1 MISSTSRLPQQ
12 AIPNLQQA
20 AGILPTKEQLE
31 MLQNLQAMQNLQAAL
46 ASGNLAAG
54 NLVSGNLAAAAAA
67 ASGSGLAAGNL
78 TAGNLFT
85 GTGNNLVAGF
95 AGAGFMPTREQ
106 FEALQKAQLEA
117 AMQKAQ
123 LEATAKL
130 MQQNRL
136 LLSPT
141 DALQQQQQ
149 QQQQQSAQL
158 AFLPMA
164 SLLGTTTNP
173 LSNTNKVTSPGSTS
187 NIPLNYPSLSSETT
201 SSTSDVSGGRKP
213 VTQSNSAPN
222 GPQGL
227 QAPQVD
233 TVLKQFQFQH
243 QNLLQQQQKLYEHY
257 LQQHQAIMQ
266 QQAKDR
272 KHFEAQLQGIALMH
286 QRHQEQLEQQ
296 QELLRRAQ
304 AEQQRELEQQ
314 HQALIFRQIEVQ
326 KYQQINTQM
335 QQQVAKNRSL
345 IPLHRISQPPTSN
358 DLVML
363 PISTSGKQ
371 GTVNVG
377 GSSEEAAMRQST
389 SVEANGT
396 SAFTAQ
402 KHHHQQHSHI
412 NGHTSSTSSVA
423 GGHTSI
429 TPLMST
435 VSVATHSSLGST
447 SSSASSASNLTL
459 GGSSEGSSTGFV
471 YDTMMLKHQC
481 SCGGSHPEHP
491 GRLQSIWARLYEMG
505 IVQRCQVSAAAA
517 VEWAHTH

>member
-1 MISSTSRLPQQ
+1 MPTF
-12 AIPNLQQA
+12 QQA
-20 AGILPTKEQLE
+20 AGVLPTKEQME
-31 MLQNLQAMQNLQAAL
+31 MLQNLQAMQNLQTAL
-46 ASGNLAAG
+46 AAGNLGNLAAG
-54 NLVSGNLAAAAAA
+54 
-67 ASGSGLAAGNL
+67 GLAVGNL
-78 TAGNLFT
+78 TAGNLVA
-85 GTGNNLVAGF
+85 GAGGNLV
-95 AGAGFMPTREQ
+95 AGAGFMPTQEQ
-106 FEALQKAQLEA
+106 LQALQKAQLEA

-149 QQQQQSAQL
+149 QSAQL

-164 SLLGTTTNP
+164 SLLGTTNP

-187 NIPLNYPSLSSETT
+187 NIPLNYPSLSTENS
-201 SSTSDVSGGRKP
+201 SSTSDLGSGRKP

-227 QAPQVD
+227 QAPQYD

-266 QQAKDR
+266 QQIKDR

-296 QELLRRAQ
+296 QDLLRRAQ
-304 AEQQRELEQQ
+304 QEQLRELEQQ
-314 HQALIFRQIEVQ
+314 HQALIFRQIEVP

-335 QQQVAKNRSL
+335 QQQAVKNRSL

-363 PISTSGKQ
+363 PISASGKQ
-371 GTVNVG
+371 
-377 GSSEEAAMRQST
+377 GSSEEAAVRQSAT
-389 SVEANGT
+389 VETNGP

-402 KHHHQQHSHI
+402 KHHYQHS
-412 NGHTSSTSSVA
+412 NGHTSSSSSLA

-429 TPLMST
+429 TSLMST

-447 SSSASSASNLTL
+447 SSSASSVSNLTL
-459 GGSSEGSSTGFV
+459 GGSSEGSNTGFV

-505 IVQRCQVSAAAA
+505 IVQRCQVRSSRCYR
-517 VEWAHTH
+517 VGTLCTHYDD

>member
-1 MISSTSRLPQQ
+1 MISSTTRLPQQ
-12 AIPNLQQA
+12 AMPTFQQA
-20 AGILPTKEQLE
+20 AGILPTKEQME

-46 ASGNLAAG
+46 AAGSLATGNLG
-54 NLVSGNLAAAAAA
+54 NLTAG
-67 ASGSGLAAGNL
+67 GLTAGNL
-78 TAGNLFT
+78 TAGNLVA
-85 GTGNNLVAGF
+85 GAGGNLV
-95 AGAGFMPTREQ
+95 AGAGFMPTQEQ
-106 FEALQKAQLEA
+106 LQALQKAQLEA

-149 QQQQQSAQL
+149 QQQSAQL

-164 SLLGTTTNP
+164 SLLGTTNP
-173 LSNTNKVTSPGSTS
+173 LSNTNKVTSPGSSS
-187 NIPLNYPSLSSETT
+187 NIPLNYPSLSTESS
-201 SSTSDVSGGRKP
+201 SSTNDLGSGRKP

-227 QAPQVD
+227 QAPQYD

-266 QQAKDR
+266 QQIKDR

-296 QELLRRAQ
+296 QDLLRRAQ
-304 AEQQRELEQQ
+304 QEQLRELEQQ
-314 HQALIFRQIEVQ
+314 HQALIYRQIEVQ

-335 QQQVAKNRSL
+335 QQQAVKNRNL
-345 IPLHRISQPPTSN
+345 IPLHRISQPPASN

-371 GTVNVG
+371 GST
-377 GSSEEAAMRQST
+377 EEAAVRQST
-389 SVEANGT
+389 SVETNGP

-402 KHHHQQHSHI
+402 KHHHQH
-412 NGHTSSTSSVA
+412 NGHTSSSSSSLA

-447 SSSASSASNLTL
+447 SSSASSVSNLTL

-505 IVQRCQVSAAAA
+505 IVQRCQVRAADAI
-517 VEWAHTH
+517 EWAHCNDCMAFPRTVFCKASCYHLLRNTIS

>member
-1 MISSTSRLPQQ
+1 MISSTARLPQQ
-12 AIPNLQQA
+12 AMPIFQQA
-20 AGILPTKEQLE
+20 AGLMPTKEQLE

-46 ASGNLAAG
+46 AAGNLATGNVGNLGLTPGNLAAG
-54 NLVSGNLAAAAAA
+54 NLV
-67 ASGSGLAAGNL
+67 AG
-78 TAGNLFT
+78 A
-85 GTGNNLVAGF
+85 
-95 AGAGFMPTREQ
+95 AGFMPTREQ
-106 FEALQKAQLEA
+106 LEALQKAQLEA

-149 QQQQQSAQL
+149 SAQL

-164 SLLGTTTNP
+164 SLLGNTSP

-187 NIPLNYPSLSSETT
+187 NIPLNYPSLSTEN
-201 SSTSDVSGGRKP
+201 SSTTDLGSSRKP

-227 QAPQVD
+227 QAPQYD

-266 QQAKDR
+266 QQVKDR
-272 KHFEAQLQGIALMH
+272 KHFEVQLQGIALMH

-304 AEQQRELEQQ
+304 QEQLRELEQQ
-314 HQALIFRQIEVQ
+314 HQALIFRQIEMQ

-335 QQQVAKNRSL
+335 QQQAVKNRNL
-345 IPLHRISQPPTSN
+345 IPLHRISQPPTPS

-377 GSSEEAAMRQST
+377 GSSEEAAVRQSGT
-389 SVEANGT
+389 VETNGT

-402 KHHHQQHSHI
+402 KHHYQHSHS
-412 NGHTSSTSSVA
+412 NGHTSSASSLA

-447 SSSASSASNLTL
+447 SSSASSVSNLTL

-481 SCGGSHPEHP
+481 NCGGSHPEHQ

-505 IVQRCQVSAAAA
+505 IVQRCQVRTDAI
-517 VEWAHTH
+517 EWAHYVYTAFPRTLVLSCKASCYHLLPNTIA